1 MLTCTSADPDPFAS
15 QTSCICHHPALP
27 SLMRRM
33 SADLSRRGFIASI
46 AASLG
51 GLAMPSQAHAQPAR
65 PISLTNFRL
74 FDGRSGSLREG
85 LSILVKD
92 SRIDSVAEGNP
103 APPDGVQVID
113 CGGRVLIP
121 GLIDMHWHS
130 LFAAVPLQVLLTGDF
145 GYVYVAAVAEAE
157 RTLMRG
163 FTTVRDLGGPAF
175 ALQQAIDQRIVPG
188 PRIYPSGTMITSSG
202 GHGDLRWLHE
212 VPRGSVLSQSE
223 QTGSSAIVDGPDQV
237 TLRVREQLLRGAS
250 QIKLVGSG
258 GVSSPRSP
266 LDALTLTEP
275 ELRAGIQAAQ
285 DWNTYVAVHAYTPRA
300 IQRAITAGATCIEHG
315 HLMDE
320 ETAKM
325 MAEKDIW
332 LSTQPFLDAN
342 DTVPLTGESRAKM
355 LQVFAGTDKAYTLA
369 KQYKIKTAFGSDLL
383 FSGTLTAR
391 QGTMLSHLVRWYTPA
406 EILIMATSTNA
417 DLLALSGP
425 RNPYPGKL
433 GVVEDGALADLLLID
448 GNPLE
453 DVGLLTDPGK
463 NIVLIMKDGSI
474 YKDTRPA

>member
-145 GYVYVAAVAEAE
+145 G
-157 RTLMRG
+157 
-163 FTTVRDLGGPAF
+163 
-175 ALQQAIDQRIVPG
+175 
-188 PRIYPSGTMITSSG
+188 
-202 GHGDLRWLHE
+202 
-212 VPRGSVLSQSE
+212 
-223 QTGSSAIVDGPDQV
+223 
-237 TLRVREQLLRGAS
+237 
-250 QIKLVGSG
+250 
-258 GVSSPRSP
+258 
-266 LDALTLTEP
+266 
-275 ELRAGIQAAQ
+275 
-285 DWNTYVAVHAYTPRA
+285 
-300 IQRAITAGATCIEHG
+300 
-315 HLMDE
+315 
-320 ETAKM
+320 
-325 MAEKDIW
+325 
-332 LSTQPFLDAN
+332 
-342 DTVPLTGESRAKM
+342 
-355 LQVFAGTDKAYTLA
+355 
-369 KQYKIKTAFGSDLL
+369 
-383 FSGTLTAR
+383 
-391 QGTMLSHLVRWYTPA
+391 
-406 EILIMATSTNA
+406 
-417 DLLALSGP
+417 
-425 RNPYPGKL
+425 
-433 GVVEDGALADLLLID
+433 
-448 GNPLE
+448 
-453 DVGLLTDPGK
+453 
-463 NIVLIMKDGSI
+463 
-474 YKDTRPA
+474 

>member
-1 MLTCTSADPDPFAS
+1 
-15 QTSCICHHPALP
+15 
-27 SLMRRM
+27 MRRM